1 MERESAEI
9 VMVTAQL
16 VGLPSRAVLRE
27 FNSQRPIT
35 LDLSSA
41 TRKPNHMRQVSAGPS
56 RVAGPSGTP
65 MSPNY
70 ARPLPLESMSP
81 GSTPKALSRSNSQG
95 LEVEVEEEEMSGQAT
110 PPSRGNPFQA
120 ALDFL
125 AKQALEEGVDSGVD
139 ASAVGAAH

>member
-9 VMVTAQL
+9 VTARL
-16 VGLPSRAVLRE
+16 VKLPSRAVLRE

-56 RVAGPSGTP
+56 RMAGPSGAP

-70 ARPLPLESMSP
+70 ARPLPLESLSP
-81 GSTPKALSRSNSQG
+81 VSTPKAHSRSNAQG
-95 LEVEVEEEEMSGQAT
+95 LELEVEGEEMDEQAT
-110 PPSRGNPFQA
+110 PPSRRDPFQA

-125 AKQALEEGVDSGVD
+125 AKQAREEGVDSGLD

>member
-1 MERESAEI
+1 MDRESAEI
-9 VMVTAQL
+9 VMVTRL
-16 VGLPSRAVLRE
+16 VRLPSRAVLRE

-56 RVAGPSGTP
+56 RMAGPSGAP

-70 ARPLPLESMSP
+70 ARPLPLDNLSP
-81 GSTPKALSRSNSQG
+81 LSTPKAHSRSNTQG
-95 LEVEVEEEEMSGQAT
+95 LEVEVEEEEVVEQAT

-125 AKQALEEGVDSGVD
+125 AKQAREEGVASGLD

>member
-9 VMVTAQL
+9 VMVTRL
-16 VGLPSRAVLRE
+16 VRLPSRAVLRE

-56 RVAGPSGTP
+56 RMAGPSGAP

-70 ARPLPLESMSP
+70 ARPLPLDNPSP
-81 GSTPKALSRSNSQG
+81 TSTPKSRSSPQG
-95 LEVEVEEEEMSGQAT
+95 LEVEVEEEEVVEQST

-125 AKQALEEGVDSGVD
+125 AKQAREEGVASGLD